1 MLIEQVV
8 VVYNAVNGFAGS
20 DQKIEYTAGSFYIP
34 TIDFVTS
41 SETFRWRFYLAIF
54 SETSQPSKLKNIHIA

>member
-8 VVYNAVNGFAGS
+8 VVYNTVNKFAGS

-34 TIDFVTS
+34 T
-41 SETFRWRFYLAIF
+41 TFRWRFYLAIF
-54 SETSQPSKLKNIHIA
+54 SETSQPAKLKNIHIT

>member
-8 VVYNAVNGFAGS
+8 NKFAGS

-34 TIDFVTS
+34 AIDFVTS

-54 SETSQPSKLKNIHIA
+54 SETSQPAKLKNIHIA